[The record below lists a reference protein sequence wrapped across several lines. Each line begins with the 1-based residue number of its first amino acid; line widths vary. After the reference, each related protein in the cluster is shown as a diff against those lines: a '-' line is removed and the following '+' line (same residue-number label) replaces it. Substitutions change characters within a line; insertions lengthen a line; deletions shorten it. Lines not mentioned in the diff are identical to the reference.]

1 MPIFLAVTSLST
13 RVSQSTAVQILG
25 GKDMDDV
32 PLTGKRRIPYIPSD
46 SQAEDIV
53 INADVHSPL
62 PMFTD
67 DITMAVV
74 TSSGVESQIVLT
86 NKPPFHDA
94 DMAAHISGSSYN
106 LPRPFLG
113 SASLLSAPTL
123 SAEYGKC
130 LLRVLIPVSSL
141 VLIGISLQ

>member
-53 INADVHSPL
+53 INADVHSAL
-62 PMFTD
+62 PVFTD

-74 TSSGVESQIVLT
+74 TSSGVEGQIVLT

-94 DMAAHISGSSYN
+94 DMAAQISGSSYN

-123 SAEYGKC
+123 SAEHGKC
-130 LLRVLIPVSSL
+130 LLRALIPVSSL